1 MDVTQLSRSR
11 RVKLLGF
18 CYRFLMRKK
27 ILLVDDDMEIIEMV
41 SFNLKK
47 AGFSIGTASDGVEAL
62 KKARSIAPDLILLD
76 LMLPEL
82 DGFAVCEI
90 LRRDKTTASI
100 PIVMLTALSS
110 ELSRLAGLDCGADAY
125 VTKPFSPRQLV
136 SKVDD
141 ILKKRD
147 SSLRN

>member
-1 MDVTQLSRSR
+1 
-11 RVKLLGF
+11 
-18 CYRFLMRKK
+18 MRKK
-27 ILLVDDDMEIIEMV
+27 ILLVDDDADILELL

-47 AGFSIGTASDGVEAL
+47 AGFAIGTAADGIEAL

-76 LMLPEL
+76 LLMPEL

-100 PIVMLTALSS
+100 PIIMLTALTS
-110 ELSRLAGLDCGADAY
+110 ELSRLTGMDCGANAY
-125 VTKPFSPRQLV
+125 LTKPFSVRQLV

-141 ILKKRD
+141 FLKKRD
-147 SSLRN
+147 TKLVS